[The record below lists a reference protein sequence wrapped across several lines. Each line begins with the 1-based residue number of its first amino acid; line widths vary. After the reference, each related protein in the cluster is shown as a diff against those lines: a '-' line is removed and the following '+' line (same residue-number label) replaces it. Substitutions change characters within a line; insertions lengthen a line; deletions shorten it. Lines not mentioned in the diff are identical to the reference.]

1 MSKSPRKK
9 GKIFLFRSP
18 SIFSREEYF
27 KKKRYGGE
35 FAVGGKAGDAS
46 GPTSHNLA
54 QDPQL
59 RELVDQWLKR
69 NYDISELFSLVEAA
83 ASNDRMK
90 QHYGVIGLRKVLSNG
105 TPFPFFPSDSNF
117 KID

>member
-1 MSKSPRKK
+1 MISTP
-9 GKIFLFRSP
+9 
-18 SIFSREEYF
+18 SREEYF

-35 FAVGGKAGDAS
+35 FATGGKPGEAQ
-46 GPTSHNLA
+46 GPTPHNLA

-83 ASNDRMK
+83 ASGDRMK
-90 QHYGVIGLRKVLSNG
+90 QHYGVIGLRKILSNG
-105 TPFPFFPSDSNF
+105 NPDSLKPPNLP
-117 KID
+117 KNRTRTTNSIRH